1 MKRLFIFCLSLLTLA
16 SCLPLKQ
23 DFIEITT
30 SSPMTVP
37 ALGGYEA
44 IGYTI
49 NTQIDGAEVEA
60 RANEGWITDIF
71 VDYSNV
77 TFTVAAND
85 TNSERRATVT
95 ITYAE
100 ESTDV
105 TIIQPVIDF
114 DSEDLGNKAIRYTTN
129 DGKIAGP
136 VPSEADASDYYAMYG
151 TRLKA
156 NVYTEDG
163 GMIIF
168 EDEVQNIPTGMFE
181 DARNLVSIDIP
192 ESVEWISQNAFL
204 ACTKLVD
211 VTLHEG
217 LVGMSGFA
225 FQLCTSLRSLN
236 IPESVSQI
244 GGNIILNC
252 SNFEEFQGAYASA
265 DGRALIKDNVLYA
278 FAPAGMTS
286 YDIPENIVEIGDN
299 AFNGADDLTTVRIPM
314 SVESIGGNAFSDCRK
329 LKSFVGKF
337 ASDGGRALI
346 DGELFIAVASADLES
361 YTVPKGI
368 VEIFEGAFSGCET
381 LVDVSLPEGLEI
393 IDDHAFEGFCGTG
406 IKLPSTLYYIGLQA
420 FAFTELESLTLPE
433 SLTSIDRK
441 AFEANRQLKTLYCL
455 STTPPYLGEEGLA
468 RGAEGRKIYVPAES
482 VELYK
487 SEGYGWSDYVHEIVA
502 M

>member
-85 TNSERRATVT
+85 TNSERRAIVT
-95 ITYAE
+95 ITYAD

-204 ACTKLVD
+204 TCIKRKETA
-211 VTLHEG
+211 
-217 LVGMSGFA
+217 
-225 FQLCTSLRSLN
+225 
-236 IPESVSQI
+236 
-244 GGNIILNC
+244 IL
-252 SNFEEFQGAYASA
+252 F
-265 DGRALIKDNVLYA
+265 
-278 FAPAGMTS
+278 TS
-286 YDIPENIVEIGDN
+286 Y
-299 AFNGADDLTTVRIPM
+299 
-314 SVESIGGNAFSDCRK
+314 
-329 LKSFVGKF
+329 
-337 ASDGGRALI
+337 
-346 DGELFIAVASADLES
+346 
-361 YTVPKGI
+361 
-368 VEIFEGAFSGCET
+368 
-381 LVDVSLPEGLEI
+381 
-393 IDDHAFEGFCGTG
+393 
-406 IKLPSTLYYIGLQA
+406 
-420 FAFTELESLTLPE
+420 
-433 SLTSIDRK
+433 
-441 AFEANRQLKTLYCL
+441 
-455 STTPPYLGEEGLA
+455 
-468 RGAEGRKIYVPAES
+468 
-482 VELYK
+482 
-487 SEGYGWSDYVHEIVA
+487 
-502 M
+502 